1 MMRIYRRT
9 YAEWADN
16 VAQVVKALGI
26 SQIDLFGFSMG
37 GFAAQMAALNYPT
50 LVRKLILAG
59 TGPSAGE
66 GIEGGD
72 SAAFGR
78 LAAASNDEEEHGGFL
93 EAFYSLTPTKQTLG
107 DKWWK
112 RMTTARSNRSDYV
125 GPEGTKAQIDAVLRW
140 SNREHA
146 SEGSYDCLHEIKIP
160 VLVANGDND
169 ILIPTV
175 NSWVMFKRL
184 TNADAHLHLYP
195 DVGHGF
201 LNEYAAMLEYFP
213 TNTEYQQIL
222 TSDYDIGCERR
233 IFDIDW
239 YPSLADPRLELTTLG
254 LKSNSDNAAIL
265 APCRKTHPSE
275 ADKDEREIPRDV
287 IVLANGFEVSRWFHP
302 LTVVGVNGQNLDSVF
317 DSRGGPQMYKG
328 SALNGFPTCFALFDP
343 NSFSGLSS
351 VIFGLENQITML
363 FSESVHYCN
372 LRRLEK
378 YGLE

>member
-1 MMRIYRRT
+1 MTSYATAEPQFIEANGTRFAYLRFGSAANHTVPLVFLQHFRGTFDHWDPQLIDPISATREVILLDNSGVGKSNGIVPGT
-9 YAEWADN
+9 YAEWAEN

-37 GFAAQMAALNYPT
+37 GFTAQMVALNYPT

-78 LAAASNDEEEHGGFL
+78 LATASDDDEERGGFL
-93 EAFYSLTPTKQTLG
+93 AAFYSQTPTKQTLG

-140 SNREHA
+140 SNREYA
-146 SEGSYDCLHEIKIP
+146 SEGSYDRLHEIKIP

-201 LNEYAAMLEYFP
+201 LNEYAGQF
-213 TNTEYQQIL
+213 
-222 TSDYDIGCERR
+222 S
-233 IFDIDW
+233 
-239 YPSLADPRLELTTLG
+239 SL
-254 LKSNSDNAAIL
+254 
-265 APCRKTHPSE
+265 
-275 ADKDEREIPRDV
+275 
-287 IVLANGFEVSRWFHP
+287 VSSF
-302 LTVVGVNGQNLDSVF
+302 LD
-317 DSRGGPQMYKG
+317 DQ
-328 SALNGFPTCFALFDP
+328 A
-343 NSFSGLSS
+343 
-351 VIFGLENQITML
+351 
-363 FSESVHYCN
+363 
-372 LRRLEK
+372 
-378 YGLE
+378 

>member
-1 MMRIYRRT
+1 MASYATAEPQFVEVNGTRFAYLRFGSAAKNTVPLVFLQHFRGTFDHWDPQLIDPISTTREVILLDNSGVGKSNGTVPET
-9 YAEWADN
+9 YTGWADN

-37 GFAAQMAALNYPT
+37 GFAAQMTALNYPA

-66 GIEGGD
+66 GIEAGD

-93 EAFYSLTPTKQTLG
+93 EAFYSLTPSKQTLG
-107 DKWWK
+107 DKWWQ

-125 GPEGTKAQIDAVLRW
+125 GPEGTKAQIGAVLRW
-140 SNREHA
+140 SNREHS
-146 SEGSYDCLHEIKIP
+146 SEGSYDRLHEIKIP

-201 LNEYAAMLEYFP
+201 LNEYAGQF
-213 TNTEYQQIL
+213 
-222 TSDYDIGCERR
+222 S
-233 IFDIDW
+233 
-239 YPSLADPRLELTTLG
+239 SLVVQFL
-254 LKSNSDNAAIL
+254 
-265 APCRKTHPSE
+265 
-275 ADKDEREIPRDV
+275 DER
-287 IVLANGFEVSRWFHP
+287 A
-302 LTVVGVNGQNLDSVF
+302 
-317 DSRGGPQMYKG
+317 
-328 SALNGFPTCFALFDP
+328 
-343 NSFSGLSS
+343 
-351 VIFGLENQITML
+351 
-363 FSESVHYCN
+363 
-372 LRRLEK
+372 
-378 YGLE
+378 